1 MRRIACNHCRS
12 SKLRCKVKEPDIS
25 CERCLSRNVRCS
37 YLPQVSRPFQSPSP
51 AQLSQGSP
59 NFPAANNPQT
69 QSPTAYQLN
78 QETPGLDFGR
88 GRPED
93 VLREGEFTHS
103 LILLYFSNFS
113 DIHFMFD
120 EELFLKDFAVGQV
133 PKLILYSIMAL
144 SIRFSLAPFN
154 EELPPSHRGELLFE
168 HARKLL
174 QRDFDCPSI
183 TVIQAYILLS
193 TYKMSFGGSRQS
205 YLYLGFA
212 TNMLRALRLLE
223 THPRENSVASE
234 TNRRLVCTM
243 ALMDRLMT
251 FPLRLPPQFSSQ
263 DHIPTMLGDGEFWA
277 LKRGTGTLADGGL
290 HGPSSVSVSQEI
302 LKLSEILFEVCNA
315 YFNGGSST
323 ALEET
328 RRRFHQYSTT
338 RDSSLLSTT
347 VNLERHK
354 HHDTLRRF
362 AYMHLLYHHVGQL
375 IHFHALK
382 FTWRSDLLP
391 SEHDQIGSSVEK
403 LARECHQHSSAI
415 VTIVRFTWE
424 QGGFDLHN
432 FSIGKILTLATVV
445 NTHAL
450 LLASSSEAADRL
462 RAEAATLLACIKRVK
477 YHTRMFIW
485 VLQHLEAFRKICS
498 QNTSTWAK
506 MFDQNPRLLGQML
519 YLGSHYENVE
529 PQTAGRRPGIG
540 ALLLPEVPASEGM
553 HSTSNLAGEMTDHAD
568 PQPQDGNLSY
578 LDDFAWIFSD
588 SSLSELYG
596 GHQD

>member
-59 NFPAANNPQT
+59 NFPTANSAQA
-69 QSPTAYQLN
+69 QSPAVYQLN

-174 QRDFDCPSI
+174 QRDFDWPSI

-212 TNMLRALRLLE
+212 TNMLRALRLLD
-223 THPRENSVASE
+223 THPGENSVTSE

-243 ALMDRLMT
+243 ALMDRLMS

-263 DHIPTMLGDGEFWA
+263 DHIPTMLADGEFWA

-290 HGPSSVSVSQEI
+290 QGPSSVSVSQEI
-302 LKLSEILFEVCNA
+302 LKLSEILLEVCNA

-323 ALEET
+323 TLEET
-328 RRRFHQYSTT
+328 RLRFHHYSTT
-338 RDSSLLSTT
+338 RDSSLLSTAA
-347 VNLERHK
+347 NLERHK
-354 HHDTLRRF
+354 HHDTLRKF
-362 AYMHLLYHHVGQL
+362 SYMHLLYHHVGQL
-375 IHFHALK
+375 IHFHALNQV
-382 FTWRSDLLP
+382 P
-391 SEHDQIGSSVEK
+391 H
-403 LARECHQHSSAI
+403 
-415 VTIVRFTWE
+415 
-424 QGGFDLHN
+424 
-432 FSIGKILTLATVV
+432 
-445 NTHAL
+445 TH
-450 LLASSSEAADRL
+450 
-462 RAEAATLLACIKRVK
+462 V
-477 YHTRMFIW
+477 
-485 VLQHLEAFRKICS
+485 HLGEAFRKICS
-498 QNTSTWAK
+498 QNTSSWAR

-540 ALLLPEVPASEGM
+540 ALLLPEIPASEGM
-553 HSTSNLAGEMTDHAD
+553 HSTSNLAGERTEQTDA
-568 PQPQDGNLSY
+568 QLQDANLSY